1 MSRRT
6 PDYDRYQGSFHE
18 AFEPE
23 LTRMIQRLK
32 WIPQKPILDVPC
44 GSGFY
49 TKLLANRIREGQHLT
64 AIDNCEAYIQPLRD
78 RLKDILQP
86 NQFHVQ
92 AADAYHLP
100 YDAES
105 FDLIWCAE
113 SLISLDPQGALAE
126 MHRLITV
133 TGQVIVY
140 EVDEFHHV
148 LLPWPVELEAALPAA
163 LLQASRAKY
172 GSGMKHS
179 PARRLRKQLRE
190 AGFSTVRR
198 RVHAFERIAPF
209 ESKTTAYLKQH
220 FDYLRQFAYPYLD
233 SPQQTRFDH
242 FTNDA
247 TTDSIFQ
254 RADAELTIMTALYT
268 AGKTLRELKPR

>member
-6 PDYDRYQGSFHE
+6 PEYDRYQGSFHK

-23 LTRMIQRLK
+23 LTRMIQHLK
-32 WIPQKPILDVPC
+32 WIPQKQILDVPC

-49 TKLLANRIREGQHLT
+49 TGLLANRIREGQHLT
-64 AIDNCEAYIQPLRD
+64 AIDNCEAYIRPLRD
-78 RLKDILQP
+78 RLKEILQP

-92 AADAYHLP
+92 SADAYHLP

-113 SLISLDPQGALAE
+113 SLISLDPKGALAE
-126 MHRLITV
+126 MHRLISAV
-133 TGQVIVY
+133 GQVVVY

-148 LLPWPVELEAALPAA
+148 MLPWPVELEAALPAA
-163 LLQASRAKY
+163 LLQATQAKY
-172 GSGMKHS
+172 GSGTKHS

-190 AGFSTVRR
+190 AGFSHVRR
-198 RVHAFERIAPF
+198 RVHAFGRTAPF
-209 ESKTTAYLKQH
+209 KNHTATYLKQH

-233 SPQQTRFDH
+233 SPLQDRFDR
-242 FTNDA
+242 FTNYA
-247 TTDSIFQ
+247 TADSIFQ
-254 RADAELTIMTALYT
+254 RPDAELTIMTALYT
-268 AGKTLRELKPR
+268 AEKTPRVVKP